1 MTGVLKRRDMRM
13 DTHRA
18 IQKAHHVMM
27 GTETGVMLPQT
38 MEPWGHC
45 LQEEARKH
53 SHLEPLE
60 VAQPRQTLTS
70 DFWPPEW

>member
-38 MEPWGHC
+38 KRCKG
-45 LQEEARKH
+45 LQTTTR
-53 SHLEPLE
+53 S
-60 VAQPRQTLTS
+60 
-70 DFWPPEW
+70 